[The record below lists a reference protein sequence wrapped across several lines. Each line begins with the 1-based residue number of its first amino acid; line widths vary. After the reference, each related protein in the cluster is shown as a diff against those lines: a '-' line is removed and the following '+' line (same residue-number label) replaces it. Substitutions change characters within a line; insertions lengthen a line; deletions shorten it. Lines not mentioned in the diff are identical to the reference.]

1 MRHVIVGDGPAGV
14 VAAETLRQLA
24 PADEIVL
31 LGDEAEPPY
40 SRMAIP
46 YLLMRNIDESGTH
59 LRKDPQHLARLNITH
74 RKAQMT
80 GIDVSANRIHLQDG
94 TALPYDRLL
103 LATGSVPVRPP
114 IAGID
119 DDGVRE
125 RVVPC
130 WTLADARRI
139 ASLAAPGARVVQM
152 GAGFIGCI
160 IMEALAAR
168 GVDLTIV
175 EMGNRM
181 VPRMMTEGAGA
192 MIRQWV
198 QKKGVAVHTGTRVDR
213 IAKGT
218 DAPLAVTLSTGE
230 TLAAD
235 LVISATGVK
244 PNLDAVQDSGLRIG
258 KGIIVDE
265 CMRTSVGNI
274 YAAGDVAEAIDFS
287 TGELLVNAIQPNAV
301 EQARIAASNMA
312 GRHAVSQGTL
322 QINVLDTL
330 GLISS
335 SFGRWWGAEGG
346 DHAELSDPQAYRY
359 MRLEFLGDRLIGAT
373 SVGLTEHV
381 GVLRGLIQTRTPL
394 GDWKAQLKAEPLRVM
409 DAYLAQAQARQGWT
423 AHMARHR

>member
-1 MRHVIVGDGPAGV
+1 MRHVIVGDGPAGI
-14 VAAETLRQLA
+14 VAAETLRRLA

-46 YLLMRNIDESGTH
+46 YLLMRDIDESGTH

-74 RKAQMT
+74 RKVRMT
-80 GIDVSANRIHLQDG
+80 GIDIPANRIRLQDG
-94 TALPYDRLL
+94 GDLPYDRLL

-139 ASLAAPGARVVQM
+139 AGLAVPGARVVQM

-168 GVDLTIV
+168 GVELTVV

-192 MIRQWV
+192 MIRKWV
-198 QKKGVAVHTGTRVDR
+198 QNKGVAVHTGTRVDR
-213 IAKGT
+213 IAKGAG
-218 DAPLAVTLSTGE
+218 APLAVTLSTGE

-235 LVISATGVK
+235 LVISATGVR
-244 PNLDAVQDSGLRIG
+244 PNLDTVRDSGLRIG
-258 KGIIVDE
+258 KGIIVDA
-265 CMRTSVGNI
+265 CMRTSIANI

-301 EQARIAASNMA
+301 EQARIAATNMA
-312 GRHAVSQGTL
+312 GRHAASQGSL

-346 DHAELSDPQAYRY
+346 DHVELSDAEAYRY
-359 MRLEFLGDRLIGAT
+359 MRLEFLGDQLIGAT

-381 GVLRGLIQTRTPL
+381 GVLRGLIQTRIPL
-394 GDWKAQLKAEPLRVM
+394 GTWKAQLKAEPLRVM
-409 DAYLAQAQARQGWT
+409 DAYLAQAQARQDWT
-423 AHMARHR
+423 AHAARQR

>member
-1 MRHVIVGDGPAGV
+1 MRHVIVGDGPAGI
-14 VAAETLRQLA
+14 VAAETLRRLA
-24 PADEIVL
+24 PVDEIVL

-46 YLLMRNIDESGTH
+46 YLLMRNIDESGTW
-59 LRKDPQHLARLNITH
+59 LRKDPQHLTRLNITH
-74 RKAQMT
+74 RKARMT
-80 GIDVSANRIHLQDG
+80 SIDVSGNRIHLQDG

-139 ASLAAPGARVVQM
+139 ADIAAPGARVIQM

-168 GVDLTIV
+168 GVDLTVV

-192 MIRQWV
+192 MIRKWV
-198 QKKGVAVHTGTRVDR
+198 QEKGVAVHTDTRVDR
-213 IAKGT
+213 IARGT

-235 LVISATGVK
+235 LVISATGVR
-244 PNLDAVQDSGLRIG
+244 PNLDAIRDSGLQIG

-265 CMRTSVGNI
+265 CMRTSVDNI

-287 TGELLVNAIQPNAV
+287 TGERLVNAIQPNAV

-312 GRHAVSQGTL
+312 GRHVASQGTL

-346 DHAELSDPQAYRY
+346 DHVELSDPEAYRY
-359 MRLEFLGDRLIGAT
+359 MRLEFLDDCLIGAT

-394 GDWKAQLKAEPLRVM
+394 GAWKAQLKVEPLRVM
-409 DAYLAQAQARQGWT
+409 DAYLAQAQARQDWT
-423 AHMARHR
+423 AHAARHR

>member
-1 MRHVIVGDGPAGV
+1 MRHVIVGDGPAGI
-14 VAAETLRQLA
+14 VAAETLRRLA

-31 LGDEAEPPY
+31 LGDEPEPPY

-46 YLLMRNIDESGTH
+46 YLLMRNIDEPGTH

-74 RKAQMT
+74 RKARMT
-80 GIDVSANRIHLQDG
+80 GIDVAANCIHLQDG
-94 TALPYDRLL
+94 ATLAYGRLL

-139 ASLAAPGARVVQM
+139 AGLAAPGARVVQM

-168 GVDLTIV
+168 GVDLTVV

-230 TLAAD
+230 TLPAD
-235 LVISATGVK
+235 LVISATGVT
-244 PNLDAVQDSGLRIG
+244 PNLDVVRDSGLRIG
-258 KGIIVDE
+258 KGIVVDE
-265 CMRTSVGNI
+265 CMRTSVDNI
-274 YAAGDVAEAIDFS
+274 YAAGDVAEAVDFS

-312 GRHAVSQGTL
+312 GRHAVSQGGL

-346 DHAELSDPQAYRY
+346 DHVELSDPEAYRY

-394 GDWKAQLKAEPLRVM
+394 GAWKAQLKAEPLRVM
-409 DAYLAQAQARQGWT
+409 DAYLAQAQARQDWP
-423 AHMARHR
+423 ARMARHR